1 MCNAQHIGIRKAVAV
16 ELGYNDR
23 NDGFCRTYFSRSKWN
38 FSRIRKEHKPP
49 RVKIDQQINWIY

>member
-23 NDGFCRTYFSRSKWN
+23 NDGFLRSALSRSKKN
-38 FSRIRKEHKPP
+38 YSRIHKEHKPL
-49 RVKIDQQINWIY
+49 RVKPDQQVNWIY